1 MTKGGFTIKK
11 KYIFI
16 TLLIILCFILII
28 CKSKD
33 NTIKDI
39 KADSYSMAYEDSILY
54 SSKGVVDKSSVDSL
68 VDQYNKIQLIGT
80 TEEEVS
86 LEKSIGI
93 FFYYKNQNSGQIYIF
108 DNGVCSFNGLD
119 LYSMSDDTDIYENA
133 LQAYK
138 ELKGKYK
145 EK

>member
-1 MTKGGFTIKK
+1 MRNQKGKAMEK
-11 KYIFI
+11 RYIFTMTI
-16 TLLIILCFILII
+16 IILCFTLVG

-54 SSKGVVDKSSVDSL
+54 FSHSVVDKSNVKSL
-68 VDQYNKIQLIGT
+68 VEKYNNIQLIGT
-80 TEEEVS
+80 TEQQVS
-86 LEKSIGI
+86 WEKSVGI

-108 DNGVCSFNGLD
+108 DNGICSFNGLD
-119 LYSMSDDTDIYENA
+119 MYNMSDDSDIYDDA

-138 ELKGKYK
+138 ELIKKSK
-145 EK
+145 Q

>member
-1 MTKGGFTIKK
+1 MTEGGFTIKK
-11 KYIFI
+11 KYILI
-16 TLLIILCFILII
+16 SILIILCFILII

-54 SSKGVVDKSSVDSL
+54 SSKDVVDKPSVESL

-80 TEEEVS
+80 TEDQVNWK
-86 LEKSIGI
+86 KSIGI

-119 LYSMSDDTDIYENA
+119 LYRMSDDTDIYENA

-145 EK
+145 E

>member
-1 MTKGGFTIKK
+1 MKGGYIIKK
-11 KYIFI
+11 KYLFI
-16 TLLIILCFILII
+16 TILIILCFILII

>member
-1 MTKGGFTIKK
+1 MTI
-11 KYIFI
+11 
-16 TLLIILCFILII
+16 IILCFVLVG

-54 SSKGVVDKSSVDSL
+54 FSHGVVDKSNVESL
-68 VDQYNKIQLIGT
+68 VEKYNNIQLIGT
-80 TEEEVS
+80 TEQQVS
-86 LEKSIGI
+86 WEKSVGI

-108 DNGVCSFNGLD
+108 DNGICSFNGLD
-119 LYSMSDDTDIYENA
+119 MYNMSDDSDIYDDA

-138 ELKGKYK
+138 ELIKKSK
-145 EK
+145 Q